1 MPDTVTTT
9 VTELP
14 DSRVRVQAEVSPEEV
29 ERRVQQ
35 AAREL
40 GRQMRVPGFRKGKV
54 PPPVVIR
61 RLGRE
66 AVLDEALRNSLG
78 GWYADAIDRAG
89 IAPVGEPE
97 LDVPSEL
104 PAEGQPLAFSIEI
117 GVRPAAKLG
126 QYKGL
131 EVGRREPTVEDTQI
145 DEEIDRLRDRLATLD
160 TVERPA
166 ENGDHVVI
174 DYVGTVDG
182 EEFQGG
188 TGRDQLLELGSGRLV
203 PGFEDQLA
211 GAKAGDERTVT
222 VTFPEDYPA
231 TELAGREAQ
240 FAVTVSEV
248 KEKRLPEA
256 DDEFASEAAGFD
268 TLAELREDIAE
279 RLRQVDERAVEREFE
294 DAVLE
299 AAVTE
304 ADVEVPDKLV
314 HARAHELL
322 EDTWSMLARQGI
334 SKESY
339 LRLTGRDEET
349 LAHEAEPEA
358 AAALKREAV
367 LAAIVAEENI
377 EPTDDQI
384 REALEPTAERQGTT
398 VDKLMDH
405 LRETGRMDR
414 IRGEVATRQAI
425 ERVVAEATPITVEQA
440 KARQKLWTPGKE
452 AAENIEPTDDQ
463 VREALEPTAERQ
475 GTTVDK
481 LIDRLRETGRLDR
494 IRGEVANRQAIE
506 RLVAEATPI
515 TVEQAKARQKLWT
528 PGKEGAEKGSGQL
541 WTPGT

>member
-131 EVGRREPTVEDTQI
+131 EVGRREPTVEDAQI

-339 LRLTGRDEET
+339 LRISGRDEET

-384 REALEPTAERQGTT
+384 
-398 VDKLMDH
+398 
-405 LRETGRMDR
+405 
-414 IRGEVATRQAI
+414 
-425 ERVVAEATPITVEQA
+425 
-440 KARQKLWTPGKE
+440 
-452 AAENIEPTDDQ
+452 
-463 VREALEPTAERQ
+463 REALEPTAERQ